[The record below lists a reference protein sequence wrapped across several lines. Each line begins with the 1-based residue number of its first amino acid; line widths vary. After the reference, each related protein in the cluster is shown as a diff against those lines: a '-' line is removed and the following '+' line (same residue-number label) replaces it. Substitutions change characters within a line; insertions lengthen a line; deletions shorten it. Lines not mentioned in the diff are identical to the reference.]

1 MIYLVD
7 TNVLLRFA
15 DRTDPLRPALRSAI
29 HSLRADGHVLQATS
43 QNFAEFWNAATRPAD
58 KNGWGLTAES
68 ADRWLR
74 LVEHIFRLLPD
85 SPTIYPEWRR
95 LVVAFGVSGVKVYDA
110 RLVATML
117 VYGITHIVT
126 LNPTD
131 FSRYASIGIVAVDP
145 RTLVPAP

>member
-15 DRTDPLRPALRSAI
+15 DRTDSLRPAVRSAI
-29 HSLRADGHVLQATS
+29 RALRAEGHVLQATS

-58 KNGWGLTAES
+58 KNGWGLTPES

-74 LVEHIFRLLPD
+74 FVERIFRLLPD

-110 RLVATML
+110 RLVAAML

-126 LNPTD
+126 LNPAD
-131 FSRYASIGIVAVDP
+131 FARYASIGIVAVDP
-145 RTLVPAP
+145 RTLAPAP